1 MSNMQEGDQ
10 ENVKLH
16 CNKHKSFT
24 SVYFSKRFTKKE
36 DSSHAKQLG
45 KIDILV
51 PNILQ
56 TITIRFRGSST
67 LKYYM
72 ILESNP
78 EQSKVCKD
86 EKSEINENGDDIGKD
101 PLPSISGPQV
111 TSINVTPSSPGTYSS

>member
-56 TITIRFRGSST
+56 TKNYEISRKLNIEILYDFR
-67 LKYYM
+67 
-72 ILESNP
+72 IESRAI
-78 EQSKVCKD
+78 ESM
-86 EKSEINENGDDIGKD
+86 
-101 PLPSISGPQV
+101 
-111 TSINVTPSSPGTYSS
+111 

>member
-56 TITIRFRGSST
+56 TNKISWKLNIEILYDFR
-67 LKYYM
+67 
-72 ILESNP
+72 IESRAI
-78 EQSKVCKD
+78 ESM
-86 EKSEINENGDDIGKD
+86 
-101 PLPSISGPQV
+101 
-111 TSINVTPSSPGTYSS
+111 

>member
-45 KIDILV
+45 KIDILF

-56 TITIRFRGSST
+56 TIINPSQNHKISRKLNIEILYDFR
-67 LKYYM
+67 
-72 ILESNP
+72 IESRAI
-78 EQSKVCKD
+78 ESM
-86 EKSEINENGDDIGKD
+86 
-101 PLPSISGPQV
+101 
-111 TSINVTPSSPGTYSS
+111 

>member
-56 TITIRFRGSST
+56 TINPSQNHKISRKLNIEILYDFR
-67 LKYYM
+67 
-72 ILESNP
+72 IESRAI
-78 EQSKVCKD
+78 ESM
-86 EKSEINENGDDIGKD
+86 
-101 PLPSISGPQV
+101 
-111 TSINVTPSSPGTYSS
+111 

>member
-56 TITIRFRGSST
+56 TKNHKISRKLNIEILYDFR
-67 LKYYM
+67 
-72 ILESNP
+72 IESRAI
-78 EQSKVCKD
+78 ESM
-86 EKSEINENGDDIGKD
+86 
-101 PLPSISGPQV
+101 
-111 TSINVTPSSPGTYSS
+111 